1 MPYQFGEYVSTYVDP
16 QSVKI
21 SETLRD
27 RFIQNFQA
35 NDQLAMA
42 VDQLQ
47 AASMFESD
55 VQRKKELQ
63 RLTEN
68 ELAKLAE
75 QGNYE
80 NLGMAIAKQ
89 TKDYVKA
96 KAPIEQNYQAVQSYL
111 SEFNKGLEK
120 GDYTPEQQK
129 YLSSYMLKTATGEPY
144 KGFEL
149 DPETGRVKEGTM
161 WKGPTLYKDPKIMD
175 KISKAAGML
184 HERRFGSTVERVG
197 QGEGGMYATEK
208 GGTLSKIDQADID
221 AAWAAVMAEPGT
233 KAYFDQIADMQAT
246 SYQMN
251 GQLPEVM
258 QAQAEGY
265 TNAINQLNTALNTS
279 KNSNERAQI
288 KAQLQ
293 NYTQE
298 LKTIQEAAADPNL
311 AYAYI
316 KSKSVEQQLKP
327 FKDLLDAKGGIYE
340 QTTVDRIKY
349 DQKKL
354 DEINRLEQWKLEHPE
369 MTTTSP
375 VNATAWGGKDAAEK
389 AQNVANY
396 KKQAAELTAA
406 AQAEDLDPG
415 QKEKYLIQ
423 AAQALKNAQLIEQQ
437 LVVAGDKSFTIDQL
451 RQKDPSLV
459 DAAQTA
465 FPDAT
470 PGQLY
475 AKITSLE
482 RGSDDYNK
490 IGQAFKSLHN
500 RDLDS
505 HLVMY
510 YTVLATKKNAF
521 GKDIPAD
528 VNAAKTVKDLEPGYE
543 NAEWAYRYSYA
554 EAERYIERLKAGEF
568 GNGYKPRDQDFII
581 IDKDSDSS
589 PSGKIYTIASID
601 KGSPIDL
608 RGSWAGLNDNK
619 VTKTLKETKVS
630 SVGYSGQMPGV
641 TTQSKVKATNAF
653 NAYFGKNFTLGENQS
668 ITLPDGTNLFGKD
681 LAGFQSTGA
690 YTFYPKIGSSSG
702 STEITF
708 TKTVDGKTQLI
719 TGYFDNQQASN
730 EEVRNYLNSDEFRFA
745 TTIDRMDPKGD
756 GQISLG
762 LNTDPTNPEPTF
774 NMIVKNGANGE
785 PLVKFESLNTQNKI
799 STKFMGLDNPQV
811 TGSYNEKG
819 QWTPGW
825 MQVVA
830 PSLP

>member
-1 MPYQFGEYVSTYVDP
+1 MPYKFGEYVSTYVDP

-27 RFIQNFQA
+27 RFVQNFQA
-35 NDQLAMA
+35 NDQLTMA

-55 VQRKKELQ
+55 VQKKKELQ

-89 TKDYVKA
+89 TKDYVQA
-96 KAPIEQNYQAVQSYL
+96 KAPIEQNYKAVQSYL

-120 GDYTPEQQK
+120 GDYTPEHQK
-129 YLSSYMLKTATGEPY
+129 YLSDYMLKTGTGDRY

-149 DPETGRVKEGTM
+149 DPETGKPTEGSM

-184 HERRFGSTVERVG
+184 HERRFGSVVERVA

-208 GGTLSKIDQADID
+208 GGTLSKIEQADID
-221 AAWAAVMAEPGT
+221 AAWAAVLAEPGT
-233 KAYFDQIADMQAT
+233 KAYFDQIADMQAN

-251 GQLPEVM
+251 GQLPQVM
-258 QAQAEGY
+258 QAQADGY
-265 TNAINQLNTALNTS
+265 TAAINQLNTALGTS

-298 LKTIQEAAADPNL
+298 LKTIQEAAADPNM
-311 AYAYI
+311 AYAYV

-354 DEINRLEQWKLEHPE
+354 DEINRLEQWKLDHPE

-406 AQAEDLDPG
+406 AAADDLDPKD
-415 QKEKYLIQ
+415 KEKYLIQ
-423 AAQALKNAQLIEQQ
+423 ARQALQNAGLIEQQ
-437 LVVAGDKSFTIDQL
+437 LVAAGDKAFTMDDL
-451 RQKDPSLV
+451 KAKDPSLV
-459 DAAQTA
+459 EAAMKAYPNATA
-465 FPDAT
+465 
-470 PGQLY
+470 GQIY
-475 AKITSLE
+475 AKITALE
-482 RGSDDYNK
+482 KGSAEYDQ
-490 IGQAFKSLHN
+490 IGKEFTALYGSK
-500 RDLDS
+500 LDS
-505 HLVMY
+505 HMTMY
-510 YTVLATKKNAF
+510 YA
-521 GKDIPAD
+521 
-528 VNAAKTVKDLEPGYE
+528 EPGQGVTHVQDME
-543 NAEWAYRYSYA
+543 YSQGVMSRNTAA
-554 EAERYIERLKAGEF
+554 EAQAYIEKLKSGQFGFTPRGEF
-568 GNGYKPRDQDFII
+568 IVREVPSNYTQNGKQYVVLNVDGN
-581 IDKDSDSS
+581 
-589 PSGKIYTIASID
+589 A
-601 KGSPIDL
+601 PINIT
-608 RGSWAGLNDNK
+608 GSWAGLNDNK
-619 VTKTLKETKVS
+619 ATKTLKETKTS

-641 TTQSKVKATNAF
+641 NIQGKVKATNAF
-653 NAYFGKNFTLGENQS
+653 NNYFGKNFTLGENQS

-681 LAGFQSTGA
+681 LAGFSSTGA
-690 YTFYPKIGSSSG
+690 YTFYPKIGSEQG
-702 STEITF
+702 STEISF
-708 TKTVDGKTQLI
+708 TRTVDGKTQLI

-730 EEVRNYLNSDEFRFA
+730 EEVRNYLASDEFKFA

-756 GQISLG
+756 GEITMG
-762 LNTDPTNPEPTF
+762 LNLDPKNPDPTFT
-774 NMIVKNGANGE
+774 MTVKNGANNE
-785 PLVKFESLNTQNKI
+785 PLVKFESVDKPGT
-799 STKFMGLDNPQV
+799 GLFRGIDSPEIVGGYDKN
-811 TGSYNEKG
+811 G
-819 QWTPGW
+819 QWSAGW

>member
-1 MPYQFGEYVSTYVDP
+1 MPYKFGEYVSTYVDP

-27 RFIQNFQA
+27 RFVQNFQA

-47 AASMFESD
+47 AASIFEND
-55 VQRKKELQ
+55 LQRKRELQ
-63 RLTEN
+63 TLTEN

-89 TKDYVKA
+89 TKDFVKA
-96 KAPIEQNYQAVQSYL
+96 KAPIEQNYQAVQSFL
-111 SEFNKGLEK
+111 SDFNKGLEK

-129 YLSSYMLKTATGEPY
+129 YLSTYMLKTASGEPY
-144 KGFEL
+144 KGFEI

-161 WKGPTLYKDPKIMD
+161 FKAPTIYKDPKIMD

-184 HERRFGSTVERVG
+184 HERKTGRVVERVG
-197 QGEGGMYATEK
+197 QGEGGMYATEQ

-233 KAYFDQIADMQAT
+233 KAYFDQIADMQAY
-246 SYQMN
+246 SYQVN

-258 QAQAEGY
+258 QAQVEGY
-265 TNAINQLNTALNTS
+265 TNAINQLNNALSTS
-279 KNSNERAQI
+279 KNSTERAQI
-288 KAQLQ
+288 KAQLD
-293 NYTQE
+293 NYTKE
-298 LKTIQEAAADPNL
+298 LNTIQEAAADPNL
-311 AYAYI
+311 AYAYV

-340 QTTVDRIKY
+340 QTTIDRIKY

-389 AQNVANY
+389 AQNIANY

-406 AQAEDLDPG
+406 AGAENLDPAE
-415 QKEKYLIQ
+415 KDKYLKQ
-423 AAQALKNAQLIEQQ
+423 ARQALQNASLIEQQ
-437 LVVAGDKSFTIDQL
+437 LVTAGDKAFTLDEL
-451 RQKDPSLV
+451 KAKDPSLV
-459 DAAQTA
+459 EAVIRA
-465 FPDAT
+465 FPNAT
-470 PGQLY
+470 PGQIF
-475 AKITSLE
+475 AKISSLE
-482 RGSDDYNK
+482 KGSTDYNQ
-490 IGQAFKSLHN
+490 IGEAFKTLYGSN
-500 RDLDS
+500 LDG
-505 HLVMY
+505 HMVMY
-510 YTVLATKKNAF
+510 YA
-521 GKDIPAD
+521 
-528 VNAAKTVKDLEPGYE
+528 EPGE
-543 NAEWAYRYSYA
+543 GVTQVQDMEYSGAGLMARNTAA
-554 EAERYIERLKAGEF
+554 EAQAYVEKLKSGQFGFVPRGEF
-568 GNGYKPRDQDFII
+568 VVKEVPSNATQNGKQYVVLNVD
-581 IDKDSDSS
+581 
-589 PSGKIYTIASID
+589 ANA
-601 KGSPIDL
+601 PINVT
-608 RGSWAGLNDNK
+608 GSWAGLNDNK
-619 VTKTLKETKVS
+619 VTKTLKEIKTA
-630 SVGYSGQMPGV
+630 SVGYSGQMPGI
-641 TTQSKVKATNAF
+641 TTQGKIKATNAF
-653 NAYFGKNFTLGENQS
+653 NAYFGKNFTLGENQ
-668 ITLPDGTNLFGKD
+668 ILTLPDGTNLKGSD

-690 YTFYPKIGSSSG
+690 YTFYPKIGSSAG

-730 EEVRNYLNSDEFRFA
+730 EEVRNYLGSDEFRFA
-745 TTIDRMDPKGD
+745 TTVDRMDPKGN
-756 GQISLG
+756 GEVSLG

-774 NMIVKNGANGE
+774 NMVVKNGANNE
-785 PLVKFESLNTQNKI
+785 LLVKFESLNSANPT
-799 STKFMGLDNPQV
+799 STKFMGLDNPQI
-811 TGSYNEKG
+811 TGGYNEKG